1 MPKHN
6 FSVKKLLGD
15 ISIFSSSVITLV
27 IVFIIT
33 YTFAFALLS
42 LKSYNSKFEN
52 SNQIILYLNDIE
64 SEAKEKLNTKI
75 LELPGVS
82 STRFESKEV
91 AIKASSKELGIE
103 LPENENPL
111 SDVFYVYL
119 KNDVNIEKLKDSLVN
134 MTEIKEI
141 DFRTKALESSIAF
154 TKNIQKL
161 TFNSSI
167 VLVLFGTLMI
177 YNIIGFSVKSRRR
190 AIHANLLNNVNP
202 QILKNAFFMEAII
215 VTILATAISLVI
227 YTGLKSFLINSITLL
242 IPGYTVSIYFVTEI
256 MIAVAILF
264 ITIFISFII
273 NFLVMNKY
281 YNMEYYNL
289 ENEKINEM
297 IESINVV
304 EQDDEEIEN
313 LDLELGVE
321 EDEEE

>member
-202 QILKNAFFMEAII
+202 QILKNAFFMEAVI

-289 ENEKINEM
+289 ENEKMNEM

>member
-91 AIKASSKELGIE
+91 ALKASSKELGIE

-190 AIHANLLNNVNP
+190 AIHANLLSNVNP
-202 QILKNAFFMEAII
+202 QILKNAFFMEAVI

>member
-75 LELPGVS
+75 LELPAVS

-202 QILKNAFFMEAII
+202 QILKNAFFMEAVI

>member
-202 QILKNAFFMEAII
+202 QILKNAFFMEAVI

-256 MIAVAILF
+256 MIAVAISF

>member
-91 AIKASSKELGIE
+91 ALKASSKELGIE

-202 QILKNAFFMEAII
+202 QILKNAFFMEAVI

-304 EQDDEEIEN
+304 EQDDEETEN

>member
-202 QILKNAFFMEAII
+202 QILKNAFFMEAVI

-264 ITIFISFII
+264 ITIFI
-273 NFLVMNKY
+273 
-281 YNMEYYNL
+281 
-289 ENEKINEM
+289 
-297 IESINVV
+297 
-304 EQDDEEIEN
+304 
-313 LDLELGVE
+313 
-321 EDEEE
+321 

>member
-91 AIKASSKELGIE
+91 ALKASSKELGIE

-202 QILKNAFFMEAII
+202 QILKNAFFMEAVI

>member
-202 QILKNAFFMEAII
+202 QILKNAFFMEAVI

-321 EDEEE
+321 EDEKE

>member
-190 AIHANLLNNVNP
+190 AIHANLLSNVNP
-202 QILKNAFFMEAII
+202 QILKNAFFMEAVI

-297 IESINVV
+297 IENINVV

>member
-64 SEAKEKLNTKI
+64 SEVKEKLNTKI

-134 MTEIKEI
+134 MNEIKEI

-202 QILKNAFFMEAII
+202 QILKNAFFMEAVI

>member
-91 AIKASSKELGIE
+91 ALKASSKELGIE

-134 MTEIKEI
+134 MNEIKEI

-202 QILKNAFFMEAII
+202 QILKNAFFMEAVI

>member
-134 MTEIKEI
+134 MNEIKEI

-202 QILKNAFFMEAII
+202 QILKNAFFMEAVI

>member
-202 QILKNAFFMEAII
+202 QILKNAFFMEAVI
-215 VTILATAISLVI
+215 VTILATTISLVI

>member
-202 QILKNAFFMEAII
+202 KILKNAFFMEAVI

>member
-91 AIKASSKELGIE
+91 ALKASSKELGIE

-134 MTEIKEI
+134 MNEIKEI

-202 QILKNAFFMEAII
+202 QILKNAFFMEAVI

-313 LDLELGVE
+313 LYLELGVE

>member
-91 AIKASSKELGIE
+91 ALKASSKELGIE

-134 MTEIKEI
+134 MNEIKEI

-202 QILKNAFFMEAII
+202 QILKNAFFMEAVI

-304 EQDDEEIEN
+304 EQDYEEIEN

>member
-202 QILKNAFFMEAII
+202 QILKNAFFMEAVI

>member
-154 TKNIQKL
+154 TKKIQKL

-202 QILKNAFFMEAII
+202 QILKNAFFMEAVI

>member
-75 LELPGVS
+75 LELPAVS

-134 MTEIKEI
+134 MNEIKEI

-202 QILKNAFFMEAII
+202 QILKNAFFMEAVI

>member
-202 QILKNAFFMEAII
+202 QILKNAFFMEAVI

-297 IESINVV
+297 IESINVI

>member
-91 AIKASSKELGIE
+91 ALKASSKELGIE

-134 MTEIKEI
+134 MNEIKEI

-202 QILKNAFFMEAII
+202 QILKNAFFMEAVI

-242 IPGYTVSIYFVTEI
+242 IPGYTVSIYFITEI

>member
-91 AIKASSKELGIE
+91 AIKASSKELCIE

-202 QILKNAFFMEAII
+202 QILKNAFFMEAVI

-242 IPGYTVSIYFVTEI
+242 IPGYTFSIYFVTEI

>member
-202 QILKNAFFMEAII
+202 QILKNAFFMEAVI

-256 MIAVAILF
+256 MMAVAILF

>member
-134 MTEIKEI
+134 MNEIKEI

-202 QILKNAFFMEAII
+202 QILKNAFFMEAVI

-227 YTGLKSFLINSITLL
+227 YIGLKSFLINSITLL

>member
-91 AIKASSKELGIE
+91 ALKASSKELGIE
-103 LPENENPL
+103 LSENENPL

-202 QILKNAFFMEAII
+202 QILKNAFFMEAVI

-256 MIAVAILF
+256 MIAVAILI